1 MLKSERFDENTALD
15 RCKVFKTGNA
25 RACLAVIE
33 IAGGEMAQAGLDVE
47 KSQSESQQMHGKQP
61 KPRACPQVVLSM
73 EQALDIFSQRHSQGD
88 RQSLTAKSTALA
100 ATFGISAKTVRDIWC
115 GRSWLDAT
123 FDLWPQASCAE
134 AA

>member
-1 MLKSERFDENTALD
+1 MRNQSQQI
-15 RCKVFKTGNA
+15 FKIAAWFWNA

-33 IAGGEMAQAGLDVE
+33 IAGGEMGPDVE
-47 KSQSESQQMHGKQP
+47 KSQSESQQLHGKQP
-61 KPRACPQVVLSM
+61 KPRSCPQVVLSM
-73 EQALDIFSQRHSQGD
+73 EEALDIFSQRHSQVD
-88 RQSLTAKSTALA
+88 LQSLTAKSTALA

-115 GRSWLDAT
+115 GRSWLEAT